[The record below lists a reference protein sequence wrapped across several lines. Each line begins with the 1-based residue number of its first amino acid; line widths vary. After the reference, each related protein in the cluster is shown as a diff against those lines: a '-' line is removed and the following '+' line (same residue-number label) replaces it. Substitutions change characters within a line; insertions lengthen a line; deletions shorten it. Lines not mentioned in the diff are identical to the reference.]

1 MPPILMI
8 AIDGQKSEEDVLLK
22 QKMAAILACMVL
34 ITSLCG
40 YTTPTIQPVQSSSG
54 GSSSGRTTVRE
65 RINRLLEKQKQAESS
80 SSSQPSSGSSKAPA
94 SSEPS
99 SGSSKAP
106 ASSKPSSGSSK
117 APASSKPEEE
127 LKVGPSLEDIAQL
140 AGLKAGVELRRRD
153 CIVDVDEGEN
163 PYDVTWDYGDLYNAF
178 VKEVDWDLLFDGDY
192 YIQTFPGL
200 AHLYH
205 KDKALLLRHFQTV
218 GIHEGRQGCK
228 DFNVAAYQKNCDA
241 KVRKA
246 FGDNYECYYFYYA
259 MNQKTQKAVT
269 TTGNEKKQL
278 TTKLTYMQQM
288 ELDNINKYRA
298 EVDVAPLEY
307 DAELSAL
314 ACYRSY
320 IDALEDWDAHDWLQ
334 APENQ
339 DEINRMMINM
349 INAPLWGENTVH
361 GYPRTREYA
370 RTQGSYTAWYIN
382 YRYSQDHYD
391 AMVAEKYHYVGSSN
405 CYVSDYEKD
414 NPDHPGAEA
423 VYVQFDVFVPDLTTP
438 THS

>member
-1 MPPILMI
+1 MLFR
-8 AIDGQKSEEDVLLK
+8 S
-22 QKMAAILACMVL
+22 
-34 ITSLCG
+34 
-40 YTTPTIQPVQSSSG
+40 
-54 GSSSGRTTVRE
+54 
-65 RINRLLEKQKQAESS
+65 RLLEKQKQAESS

-163 PYDVTWDYGDLYNAF
+163 PYDVTWDYGELYDAF

-278 TTKLTYMQQM
+278 ATKLTYMQQM
-288 ELDNINKYRA
+288 ELDKINEYRA

>member
-1 MPPILMI
+1 M
-8 AIDGQKSEEDVLLK
+8 LK

-94 SSEPS
+94 SS
-99 SGSSKAP
+99 
-106 ASSKPSSGSSK
+106 KPSSGSSK

-127 LKVGPSLEDIAQL
+127 PKVGPGLEDIAQL

-163 PYDVTWDYGDLYNAF
+163 PYDVTWDYGELYDAF

-192 YIQTFPGL
+192 YIRTFPGL

-205 KDKALLLRHFQTV
+205 KDKALLLQHFQTV
-218 GIHEGRQGCK
+218 GIHEGRQGCES
-228 DFNVAAYQKNCDA
+228 FNVAAYQKNCDA
-241 KVRKA
+241 KLREA

-259 MNQKTQKAVT
+259 MNQKTQKGIVT
-269 TTGNEKKQL
+269 TGSEKKQL
-278 TTKLTYMQQM
+278 TTKLTDMQQT
-288 ELDNINKYRA
+288 ELKNINKYRA
-298 EVDVAPLEY
+298 EVGVAPLEY

-314 ACYRSY
+314 ACYRAY
-320 IDALEDWDAHDWLQ
+320 IDALEDWDAHDWVQ
-334 APENQ
+334 ADENL
-339 DEINRMMINM
+339 DEAYKIVDMMM
-349 INAPLWGENTVH
+349 AESWTENTVH
-361 GYPRTREYA
+361 GYPKTKEYA
-370 RTQGSYTAWYIN
+370 FEYSPFSPWYIN
-382 YRYSQDHYD
+382 YRYSEAHYK
-391 AMVAEKYHYVGSSN
+391 AMVDKKHYYVGCAN
-405 CYVSDYEKD
+405 CYISDYKKI
-414 NPDHPGAEA
+414 NPDHPDAKV
-423 VYVQFDVFVPDLTTP
+423 VYVQFDVFVPALTTP

>member
-1 MPPILMI
+1 M
-8 AIDGQKSEEDVLLK
+8 LK

-54 GSSSGRTTVRE
+54 GSSSNRSTVRE

-117 APASSKPEEE
+117 APAASSKPKEE

-140 AGLKAGVELRRRD
+140 AGLKAGVELGRYE
-153 CIVDVDEGEN
+153 CVVDVDEGEN

-192 YIQTFPGL
+192 YIQTFPIL

-218 GIHEGRQGCK
+218 GIHEGRQGCES
-228 DFNVAAYQKNCDA
+228 FNVAAYQKNCDA
-241 KVRKA
+241 KLREA

-259 MNQKTQKAVT
+259 MNQKTQKGIVT
-269 TTGNEKKQL
+269 TGSEKKQL
-278 TTKLTYMQQM
+278 TTKLTDMQQT
-288 ELDNINKYRA
+288 ELKNINNYRA
-298 EVDVAPLEY
+298 EVGVAPLEY

-314 ACYRSY
+314 ACYRAY
-320 IDALEDWDAHDWLQ
+320 IDALEDWDAHDWVQ
-334 APENQ
+334 ADENL
-339 DEINRMMINM
+339 DEAYKIVDMMM
-349 INAPLWGENTVH
+349 AESWTENTVH
-361 GYPRTREYA
+361 GYPKTKEYA
-370 RTQGSYTAWYIN
+370 FKYSPSSPWYIN
-382 YRYSQDHYD
+382 YRYSEAHYK
-391 AMVAEKYHYVGSSN
+391 AMVDKKHYYVGCAN
-405 CYVSDYEKD
+405 CYISDYKKI
-414 NPDHPGAEA
+414 NPDHPDAKV
-423 VYVQFDVFVPDLTTP
+423 VYVQFDVFVPALTTP

>member
-1 MPPILMI
+1 M
-8 AIDGQKSEEDVLLK
+8 LK

-40 YTTPTIQPVQSSSG
+40 YTTPTVQPVQSSSG
-54 GSSSGRTTVRE
+54 GSSSNRSTVRE
-65 RINRLLEKQKQAESS
+65 RIERLLENQKKAEESS
-80 SSSQPSSGSSKAPA
+80 SSSGSSKAPA
-94 SSEPS
+94 SSKPS

-117 APASSKPEEE
+117 APASSKPSSGSSKAPASSEPEEE

>member
-1 MPPILMI
+1 M
-8 AIDGQKSEEDVLLK
+8 K

-40 YTTPTIQPVQSSSG
+40 YTTPTVQPVQSSSG

-94 SSEPS
+94 SSQPS

-106 ASSKPSSGSSK
+106 ASSQPSSGSSK

-127 LKVGPSLEDIAQL
+127 PKVGPGLEDIAQL

-163 PYDVTWDYGDLYNAF
+163 PYDVTWDYGELYDAF

-288 ELDNINKYRA
+288 ELDNINEYRA

-370 RTQGSYTAWYIN
+370 LTQGSYTAWYIN

-414 NPDHPGAEA
+414 NPDHPNAGA

>member
-1 MPPILMI
+1 M
-8 AIDGQKSEEDVLLK
+8 LK

-40 YTTPTIQPVQSSSG
+40 YTIPTIQPVQSSSG

-106 ASSKPSSGSSK
+106 ASSQPSSGSSK
-117 APASSKPEEE
+117 APASSQPEEE

-163 PYDVTWDYGDLYNAF
+163 PYDVTWDYGELYDAF

-278 TTKLTYMQQM
+278 ATKLTYMQQM
-288 ELDNINKYRA
+288 ELDKINEYRA

-349 INAPLWGENTVH
+349 IDAPLWGENTVH

-405 CYVSDYEKD
+405 CYVSDYKKD
-414 NPDHPGAEA
+414 NPDHPGAGA

>member
-1 MPPILMI
+1 
-8 AIDGQKSEEDVLLK
+8 
-22 QKMAAILACMVL
+22 
-34 ITSLCG
+34 
-40 YTTPTIQPVQSSSG
+40 
-54 GSSSGRTTVRE
+54 
-65 RINRLLEKQKQAESS
+65 
-80 SSSQPSSGSSKAPA
+80 
-94 SSEPS
+94 
-99 SGSSKAP
+99 
-106 ASSKPSSGSSK
+106 
-117 APASSKPEEE
+117 
-127 LKVGPSLEDIAQL
+127 
-140 AGLKAGVELRRRD
+140 
-153 CIVDVDEGEN
+153 
-163 PYDVTWDYGDLYNAF
+163 
-178 VKEVDWDLLFDGDY
+178 
-192 YIQTFPGL
+192 
-200 AHLYH
+200 
-205 KDKALLLRHFQTV
+205 
-218 GIHEGRQGCK
+218 
-228 DFNVAAYQKNCDA
+228 
-241 KVRKA
+241 
-246 FGDNYECYYFYYA
+246 
-259 MNQKTQKAVT
+259 
-269 TTGNEKKQL
+269 
-278 TTKLTYMQQM
+278 MQQM
-288 ELDNINKYRA
+288 ELDNINEYRA

-349 INAPLWGENTVH
+349 IDAPLWGENTVH

-414 NPDHPGAEA
+414 NPDHPGAGA

>member
-40 YTTPTIQPVQSSSG
+40 YTTPTIQPVQ
-54 GSSSGRTTVRE
+54 SSSGRTTVRE

-106 ASSKPSSGSSK
+106 ASSEPSSGSSK

-163 PYDVTWDYGDLYNAF
+163 PYDVTWDYGELYDAF

-278 TTKLTYMQQM
+278 ATKLTYMQQM
-288 ELDNINKYRA
+288 ELDKINEYRA

-414 NPDHPGAEA
+414 NPDHPGAGA